1 MLIKIIRARKQYK
14 DTKDAMNDPMGFAM
28 GSIKGALLGQIL
40 PGIITLVLFFA
51 LLFILSFTGLL
62 GGPYLLAKVIFWI
75 LAVPLIISL
84 LTAASLYVRFR
95 GAAKQAKSQINA
107 TNRSTDS
114 TIIDV
119 EVDS

>member
-1 MLIKIIRARKQYK
+1 MLIKIIRARRQYK

-28 GSIKGALLGQIL
+28 GSMKGALLAQIL

-75 LAVPLIISL
+75 LVVPLIISL

-95 GAAKQAKSQINA
+95 GATKQAKSQMHA
-107 TNRSTDS
+107 TSRSSDS

-119 EVDS
+119 EVED